1 MNISNVWNSIV
12 EWFNDRSDR
21 NRLIQDFNRNARDAF
36 IYGGVPVLLKAS
48 ISKGA
53 SEYRNE
59 FSSWINSGFR
69 VQALSGRALS
79 KEEMLV
85 IGQVILAYTPLVRNL
100 VSLGWDTLEVHD
112 DTGTYGCRWKLIEYA
127 RMGDIFLNEYNI

>member
-12 EWFNDRSDR
+12 EWFSDRSDR
-21 NRLIQDFNRNARDAF
+21 NRLIHDFNRNAREAF
-36 IYGGVPVLLKAS
+36 IYGSVPVLLKAS

-100 VSLGWDTLEVHD
+100 VSLGWDTL
-112 DTGTYGCRWKLIEYA
+112 C
-127 RMGDIFLNEYNI
+127 

>member
-21 NRLIQDFNRNARDAF
+21 NRMIRDFNKHAREAF
-36 IYGGVPVLLKAS
+36 IYGEVPVLLKAS

-53 SEYRNE
+53 SEYRTE

-69 VQALSGRALS
+69 IQALSGRALS
-79 KEEMLV
+79 KDEMIV
-85 IGQVILAYTPLVRNL
+85 IGQVMLANTSLVREW
-100 VSLGWDTLEVHD
+100 VALGWDTLEVHD

-127 RMGDIFLNEYNI
+127 RMGDIFLNEYNV

>member
-12 EWFNDRSDR
+12 KWFNDRSDR
-21 NRLIQDFNRNARDAF
+21 NRFIQDFNRNARDAF

-53 SEYRNE
+53 SEYRTE

-69 VQALSGRALS
+69 IQALSGRALS
-79 KEEMLV
+79 KDEMIL
-85 IGQVILAYTPLVRNL
+85 IGQVILTDIFWVRKL